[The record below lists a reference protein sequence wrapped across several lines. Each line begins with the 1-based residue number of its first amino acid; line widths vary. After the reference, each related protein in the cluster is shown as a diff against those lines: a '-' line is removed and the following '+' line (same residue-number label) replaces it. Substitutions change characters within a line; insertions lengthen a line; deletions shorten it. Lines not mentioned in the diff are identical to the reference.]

1 MAKGP
6 RRLVLGFLLL
16 PLLCAAILRPN
27 IAPLRLWKLQLSH
40 WSNNLILIGRSGSAN
55 TEDVEFTRFL
65 LRRLVRG
72 KARRELSQDGISC
85 ISDPESDLCVTT
97 DAVRISTATS
107 SSPATVYLT
116 AGQQLPPG
124 FNSFVLRPYPR
135 KTDSFAMQRTA
146 PVHLV
151 AAHSNSPPCDLTHP
165 FPAILFS
172 IGGFAGNFFHDVND
186 VLIPLFLTAGHLR
199 SRAQLLVADF
209 EPWWT
214 QKYRRVLFHLSS
226 AADLAVAS
234 SPSTPV
240 EPKVHCFPA
249 AVVGLKYHG
258 NLLCNS
264 SDAPGGVSTLDFRRF
279 LHSALGLKED
289 RAAGVERP
297 VLVLISRRTS
307 RALLNEDGV
316 VALAREVGFEVEVAA
331 PTRMT
336 SVGDFAGVVNGCG
349 VLMGV
354 HGAGLTNMVF
364 LPAGAVVVQVVPWG
378 LDWAAAAYYARPAR
392 RMGLRYIEYHTAVEE
407 STLYDKYPKDHLVLV
422 DPWSINRQGY
432 NVSRPIYT
440 DGQNLTLDLARF
452 RETLLQALEMLPRPT
467 RLC

>member
-1 MAKGP
+1 MAKGS

-16 PLLCAAILRPN
+16 LLLYATFLRSN
-27 IAPLRLWKLQLSH
+27 IASLHLGKLQLPH
-40 WSNNLILIGRSGSAN
+40 WSDNLIPTGRSDGTN
-55 TEDVEFTRFL
+55 VDDVELTRFL
-65 LRRLVRG
+65 LRRLVPG
-72 KARRELSQDGISC
+72 KARRELSQNGISC
-85 ISDPESDLCVTT
+85 IADPESDLCVTT

-116 AGQQLPPG
+116 AGQQLRPG
-124 FNSFVLRPYPR
+124 FNPFVLRPYPR

-146 PVHLV
+146 PVHLL
-151 AAHSNSPPCDLTHP
+151 AAHSKPPPCDSTHP

-172 IGGFAGNFFHDVND
+172 TGGFAGNFFHDVND

-214 QKYRRVLFHLSS
+214 QKYRRVLLHLSS
-226 AADLAVAS
+226 AASLAVAS

-258 NLLCNS
+258 NLLCNT
-264 SDAPGGVSTLDFRRF
+264 SDSPGGVSSLDFRRF
-279 LHSALGLKED
+279 LHDALGLKGE
-289 RAAGVERP
+289 RAAGAMRP
-297 VLVLISRRTS
+297 VLVLISRRRS

-316 VALAREVGFEVEVAA
+316 VALAKKVGFEVEVTA
-331 PTRMT
+331 PARMS
-336 SVGDFAGVVNGCG
+336 SVGEFAGVVNGCG

-378 LDWAAAAYYARPAR
+378 LDWAAAEYYARPAR
-392 RMGLRYIEYHTAVEE
+392 RMGLHYVEYHAAVEE
-407 STLYDKYPKDHLVLV
+407 STLYDKYPKDNPVLV

-452 RETLLQALEMLPRPT
+452 RETLSQALQLLPRPT
-467 RLC
+467 RPW